1 MAELGIGVFED
12 AGPGVTSG
20 GSTTNASSSGYLL
33 RARSAQGPQEIPRL
47 SPRLA

>member
-12 AGPGVTSG
+12 AGPGVFNSD

-33 RARSAQGPQEIPRL
+33 ARSAQGP
-47 SPRLA
+47 